1 VGHFGFVLFAKA
13 SKPIWPAP
21 ATARFDFSAEKSKLQ
36 KEFYTGSHRTQTT
49 KSQSGRPLKA
59 GAAPSGKTSKAH
71 ARAK

>member
-36 KEFYTGSHRTQTT
+36 KEFYTGDQLARIVTEPEKQDYLQRSPR
-49 KSQSGRPLKA
+49 KV
-59 GAAPSGKTSKAH
+59 AARQEFKLL
-71 ARAK
+71 